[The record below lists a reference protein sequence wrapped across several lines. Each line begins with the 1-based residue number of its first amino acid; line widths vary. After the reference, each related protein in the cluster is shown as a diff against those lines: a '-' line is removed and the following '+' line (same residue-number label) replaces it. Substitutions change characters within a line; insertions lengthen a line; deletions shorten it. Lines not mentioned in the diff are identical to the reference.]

1 MISEFANLD
10 IDEINQLG
18 MEINPNFMVLFHI
31 NCINNNEKIY
41 VYKDNNNII
50 GFIHISVNYDVADL
64 LNIVINL
71 SNRNQGI
78 GTKLFNYMIDNLPL
92 NVNKIML
99 EVKSKNIEA
108 INFYKKLNFKII
120 NERKKYYDNDNALV
134 MERII
139 K

>member
-50 GFIHISVNYDVADL
+50 GFIHISVNYEVADL